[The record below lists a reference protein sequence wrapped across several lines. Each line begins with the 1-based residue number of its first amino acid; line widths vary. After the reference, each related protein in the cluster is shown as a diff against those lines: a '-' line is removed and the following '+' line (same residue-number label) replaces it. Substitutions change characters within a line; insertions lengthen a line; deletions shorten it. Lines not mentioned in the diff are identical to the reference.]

1 MPKPT
6 FLNLPEDKRERIV
19 ELAIEEFSDKPY
31 AQASISNI
39 VARAGIA
46 KGSFYQYFDDKLDLY
61 RWLLLDVA
69 AHRKLAY
76 VEAHMPAQSADM
88 FEVLEQMMV
97 AGIEFGIENP
107 RLSRVAEW
115 TFHQSPDPD
124 LTAFVNEV
132 EALGTENFRRF
143 LEQASE
149 RGELRD
155 GLDLDLAGAMI
166 AAMLS
171 KGIDVAMK
179 RRFGFDLWELCTK
192 PRLAKKISKAAR
204 ARLAH
209 DVAELL
215 RHALGSGR
223 ASDGAR
229 FDAEAQRAIL
239 ASAMEKS

>member
-46 KGSFYQYFDDKLDLY
+46 KGSFYQYFEDKLDLY

-76 VEAHMPAQSADM
+76 VEAHMPPESGDM
-88 FEVLEQMMV
+88 FEVLERMMV

-124 LTAFVNEV
+124 LTAFVKEV
-132 EALGTENFRRF
+132 EALGAENFRRF
-143 LEQASE
+143 LQQALE
-149 RGELRD
+149 RGELRE

-166 AAMLS
+166 GSMLG
-171 KGIDVAMK
+171 KGLDIAMK

-192 PRLAKKISKAAR
+192 PRLAKKISRAAR

-223 ASDGAR
+223 KGGAAR
-229 FDAEAQRAIL
+229 FDPDDTRAL
-239 ASAMEKS
+239 LETAMERS

>member
-6 FLNLPEDKRERIV
+6 FHNLPADKRERII

-46 KGSFYQYFDDKLDLY
+46 KGSFYQYFEDKLDLY
-61 RWLLLDVA
+61 RWLMLDIA

-76 VEAHMPAQSADM
+76 VEAHMPASSGDM
-88 FEVLEQMMV
+88 FEVLERMMV

-115 TFHQSPDPD
+115 TFHQSPEPD
-124 LTAFVNEV
+124 LAAFVKEV
-132 EALGTENFRRF
+132 EALSTENFRRF
-143 LEQASE
+143 LEQARE

-166 AAMLS
+166 GSMLS
-171 KGIDVAMK
+171 KGLDVAMK

-192 PRLAKKISKAAR
+192 PRLAKKISKAER

-215 RHALGSGR
+215 RRALGSGKKGG
-223 ASDGAR
+223 SAR
-229 FDAEAQRAIL
+229 FDSADARALIET
-239 ASAMEKS
+239 AMERS

>member
-19 ELAIEEFSDKPY
+19 DLAIEEFSDKPY

-46 KGSFYQYFDDKLDLY
+46 KGSFYQYFEDKLDLY

-88 FEVLEQMMV
+88 FEVLEQMMG

-124 LTAFVNEV
+124 LTAFVKEV
-132 EALGTENFRRF
+132 EALGAENFRRF
-143 LEQASE
+143 LEQARE
-149 RGELRD
+149 RGELRT

-166 AAMLS
+166 GSMLG
-171 KGIDVAMK
+171 KGLDIAMK

-192 PRLAKKISKAAR
+192 PRLARKISKTER

-223 ASDGAR
+223 ASGGAR
-229 FDAEAQRAIL
+229 FNPDDQRGL
-239 ASAMEKS
+239 LESALERA

>member
-46 KGSFYQYFDDKLDLY
+46 KGSFYQYFEDKLDLY

-76 VEAHMPAQSADM
+76 VEARMPAQSSDM

-124 LTAFVNEV
+124 LTAFVQEV
-132 EALGTENFRRF
+132 EALGAENFRRF
-143 LEQASE
+143 LDQARE

-166 AAMLS
+166 ASMLS
-171 KGIDVAMK
+171 KGIDIALK
-179 RRFGFDLWELCTK
+179 RRFGFDLWALCTK
-192 PRLAKKISKAAR
+192 PRLARKIPKAER

-215 RHALGSGR
+215 RHALGNGKKGG
-223 ASDGAR
+223 AAR
-229 FDAEAQRAIL
+229 FDPDDARAL
-239 ASAMEKS
+239 LDTAMGRS